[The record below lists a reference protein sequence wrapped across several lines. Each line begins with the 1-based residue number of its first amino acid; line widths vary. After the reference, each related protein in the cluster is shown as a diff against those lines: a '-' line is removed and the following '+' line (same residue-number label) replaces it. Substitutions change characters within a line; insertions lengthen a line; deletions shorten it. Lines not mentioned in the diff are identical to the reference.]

1 MTSENAIQREGEM
14 QTLELERARDQFI
27 HEKRMAE
34 ERFEHEKIRSEEEI
48 GRQRQKLGEA

>member
-1 MTSENAIQREGEM
+1 M